1 MPEGLLIPED
11 NELLADLSDMQIHL
25 LASVEE
31 VAHVNKSRQEIFE
44 KLVEKSNRFDEN
56 SELRLLPATTLKNL
70 ASTLGLSQTDS
81 RDSIAKRIVQQARDA
96 ENNAQGNNQQNNQ
109 QENNNEHQAYD
120 PSTMPANNPRSIEI
134 IPLESIQSKVKVENW
149 IQDIKITAQVR
160 QVEGILDSLLEK
172 EIDEQGRQIIYQG
185 LNGLQT
191 QTMQLILQG
200 IRNSLGES
208 LAVTLFSDL
217 RSGKC
222 KNRCECIIDWARGYT
237 GDLGNAIEAKAIKSF
252 HELSFKR
259 SKTDLHSWVSQLR
272 QHATDFGITIPEG
285 IARES
290 MVREKIL
297 TNIKENVSDTVKLIL
312 NSFRL
317 KECTDKGYE
326 VDDLVQQLSKEFFKL
341 TEKGEQQCQVFS
353 VQFQG
358 QGGKNSFNTFYN
370 GKNNSNGKGKGKKT
384 FPGKGSKW
392 NNTGYNSQN
401 QGYQNNNSNTGDKW
415 CTRCAAFYSDNGW
428 PINYRLVQSH
438 NQAQCRI
445 SQQKNEKNAGNKP
458 NKGGGK
464 NNTVKKD
471 NHKKGKGGGKGK
483 GKGKGKKGGGKN
495 S

>member
-1 MPEGLLIPED
+1 
-11 NELLADLSDMQIHL
+11 
-25 LASVEE
+25 
-31 VAHVNKSRQEIFE
+31 
-44 KLVEKSNRFDEN
+44 
-56 SELRLLPATTLKNL
+56 
-70 ASTLGLSQTDS
+70 
-81 RDSIAKRIVQQARDA
+81 
-96 ENNAQGNNQQNNQ
+96 
-109 QENNNEHQAYD
+109 
-120 PSTMPANNPRSIEI
+120 
-134 IPLESIQSKVKVENW
+134 
-149 IQDIKITAQVR
+149 
-160 QVEGILDSLLEK
+160 
-172 EIDEQGRQIIYQG
+172 
-185 LNGLQT
+185 
-191 QTMQLILQG
+191 
-200 IRNSLGES
+200 
-208 LAVTLFSDL
+208 
-217 RSGKC
+217 
-222 KNRCECIIDWARGYT
+222 
-237 GDLGNAIEAKAIKSF
+237 
-252 HELSFKR
+252 
-259 SKTDLHSWVSQLR
+259 
-272 QHATDFGITIPEG
+272 
-285 IARES
+285 

-317 KECTDKGYE
+317 KECIDKGYE

-341 TEKGEQQCQVFS
+341 TEKGEQRCQVFS

-471 NHKKGKGGGKGK
+471 NHKKGKGGGQGK